1 MLQKD
6 QKKSKINNCWDC
18 ALHKKGGVNAFGLCM
33 WWDKPKEI
41 PVEVVDKG
49 CKFWKENSDE
59 FHPLL
64 KTVIE
69 KFKGVLIE

>member
-49 CKFWKENSDE
+49 CKFWRDE
-59 FHPLL
+59 TAQ
-64 KTVIE
+64 KIIE
-69 KFKGVLIE
+69 KFDGKLIIRR